1 MRDMNISLPI
11 DRLREL
17 VSQGVVSRALAE
29 NCYSFLGANRSPKRI
44 EQETGPE
51 VARLLI
57 EEGVDA
63 VLLTPT

>member
-1 MRDMNISLPI
+1 MNISLPI

-17 VSQGVVSRALAE
+17 VSRGVVGALAE
-29 NCYSFLGANRSPKRI
+29 HCYSFLGANRSPKRI

-57 EEGVDA
+57 DEGVDA